1 VPKIITIGSVG
12 SSPHIGEIYGYE
24 ECLPFFFFYS
34 STSLQ
39 TEQEYQSG
47 PYCLN
52 RRRFSQGSAFWGSEY
67 LQKKF

>member
-24 ECLPFFFFYS
+24 ECLPFFFYS

-39 TEQEYQSG
+39 TEQEYQYG
-47 PYCLN
+47 PYFLN

-67 LQKKF
+67 LQKIF